1 MSAVSVLLTG
11 LFVRLVLPLLITV
24 LVVLVLRALDQ
35 RWQAEAGNTHSKDD
49 LPCWQKNRLP
59 NGYLKQE
66 CLDCDEFLSA
76 PIAQRN
82 K

>member
-1 MSAVSVLLTG
+1 MNAALVLLTG
-11 LFVRLVLPLLITV
+11 FFVRLVLPFLVTA
-24 LVVLVLRALDQ
+24 LVVLALRALDQ
-35 RWQAEAGNTHSKDD
+35 RWQAEAGKNCSKED

-76 PIAQRN
+76 PILQRN

>member
-1 MSAVSVLLTG
+1 MNAVLVLLTG
-11 LFVRLVLPLLITV
+11 FFVRLVVPLLVTV
-24 LVVLVLRALDQ
+24 LVVLALRALDQ
-35 RWQAEAGNTHSKDD
+35 RWQAEAGRNYRKED

-59 NGYLKQE
+59 NGYLKEE

-76 PIAQRN
+76 PIPLRN

>member
-1 MSAVSVLLTG
+1 MNAVLVLLTG
-11 LFVRLVLPLLITV
+11 FFVRLVLPILVTA
-24 LVVLVLRALDQ
+24 LVVLVLRALDE
-35 RWQAEAGNTHSKDD
+35 RWQAEAGNTLSKDD

-59 NGYLKQE
+59 NGYLKEE

-76 PIAQRN
+76 PIPQRN

>member
-1 MSAVSVLLTG
+1 MNAVLVLLTG
-11 LFVRLVLPLLITV
+11 FFVRLVLPLLVTV
-24 LVVLVLRALDQ
+24 LVVLALRALDQ
-35 RWQAEAGNTHSKDD
+35 RWQAEAGGNCRKDD

-59 NGYLKQE
+59 NGYLKEE

-76 PIAQRN
+76 PIPQRN

>member
-1 MSAVSVLLTG
+1 MSAVPVLLTG

-24 LVVLVLRALDQ
+24 LVVLALRALDQ
-35 RWQAEAGNTHSKDD
+35 RWQMEAGKNRNQDD
-49 LPCWQKNRLP
+49 LPCWQKNRLS
-59 NGYLKQE
+59 NGYLKEE

>member
-1 MSAVSVLLTG
+1 MSAVPVLLTG

-24 LVVLVLRALDQ
+24 LVVLALRALDQ
-35 RWQAEAGNTHSKDD
+35 RWQMEAGKNHNQDD